1 MGSVSREIEDTLI
14 GAGDW
19 HEWHNNLKNQYE
31 NATEDYLESVHKV
44 RNMGKNS

>member
-31 NATEDYLESVHKV
+31 NDTEDYLYNLFIHWDS
-44 RNMGKNS
+44 GL